1 MSSENLLRLLTIFDI
16 SEEAEVLI
24 NSLRNAGFIVRD
36 VRVED
41 DEDMLSTL
49 EDNPIDIVL
58 CKHTLPIFNAR
69 AAAEIIHTSGR
80 DLPLIVITPN
90 YSDKLILESMKFGAR
105 DVVSFENNQ
114 HLRHVLTRE
123 LNDLKGRRAHRR
135 CEKMLHETEKRSRSL
150 IDNSR
155 DAIAYVHEGMHIYV
169 NNAYLLMFG
178 YEDIDDVE
186 GMPILDMVD
195 SKDHSQLKD
204 FLRAY
209 SKSQLDDDTLN
220 LHGQHTDGNSFDIT
234 MEFSPASMEGESC
247 TQIIIRDQSDSK
259 ELEEKINVL
268 SKQDLITGLYNKTYL
283 IEQLDKFISS
293 ALEGNARGALLYIAL
308 DNYDTLKDEF
318 GIAGLD
324 LLFVDLASLLKPKL
338 EPLGIFAR
346 MEGIAF
352 CLLIKDAD
360 SSQAEKYA
368 KSICTIIKGHI
379 SDINHKSV
387 SSSTSIGITLINETI
402 SNIHDC
408 INRAEKGASIA
419 HENGGS
425 CYHTFNPSIED
436 IEEHAKHSHWEKQI
450 KFALKNNLF
459 RLLFQPIVSLHG
471 EPGAHYEVYVR
482 MLDESKQEIL
492 PSEFLPAA
500 EQANLMSF
508 IDRWVIANSLIILAD
523 RLKNKE
529 ETRLFIKISSSTIV
543 APDFIPWLGERIK
556 ALRLNADLITF
567 QIKEET
573 ALNYLKATKVL
584 FEGLKALHCRTAL
597 DSFGIEENTFQSIK
611 HFDVNYIK
619 IHYDLISKLAT
630 NVEMQERVKNIS
642 EEVSKK
648 NIQTITAF
656 VEDANC
662 LALLWQCSVD
672 FIQGY
677 FLQEPDVVLEYDFE
691 ESF

>member
-41 DEDMLSTL
+41 DEDMLTAL

-58 CKHTLPIFNAR
+58 CKHSLPIFSAA
-69 AAAEIIHTSGR
+69 AAAEIITKSGR
-80 DLPLIVITPN
+80 DLPLIVITPKDSN
-90 YSDKLILESMKFGAR
+90 KLTLECLNFGAR

-114 HLRHVLTRE
+114 QLRHILTRE
-123 LNDLKGRRAHRR
+123 LHDLKNRRAHRH
-135 CEKMLHETEKRSRSL
+135 CEKMLRETEKRSRSL
-150 IDNSR
+150 IDSSR

-169 NNAYLLMFG
+169 NNAYLMMFG

-186 GMPILDMVD
+186 GMPILDMVSTD
-195 SKDHSQLKD
+195 DHAELKD

-209 SKSQLDDDTLN
+209 SKQQSEDDTLK
-220 LHGQHTDGNSFDIT
+220 LHGQHTDGSAFEIT

-247 TQIIIRDQSDSK
+247 TQIIIRDHSNSK
-259 ELEEKINVL
+259 ELEEKLNVL

-283 IEQLDKFISS
+283 IEQLDKFISA
-293 ALEGNARGALLYIAL
+293 ALEGHARGALLYITL
-308 DNYDTLKDEF
+308 DNYENLKESF

-324 LLFVDLASLLKPKL
+324 MLFIDLANTLKKKL

-346 MEGIAF
+346 MDGSAF
-352 CLLIKDAD
+352 CLIIKDAD
-360 SSQAEKYA
+360 NSKAEKIA
-368 KSICTIIKGHI
+368 DGICQIISKHI
-379 SDINHKSV
+379 SDINHKTA
-387 SSSTSIGITLINETI
+387 STTASIGVTLINETI
-402 SNIHDC
+402 NNIHDC

-419 HENGGS
+419 YEHGGDQQ
-425 CYHTFNPSIED
+425 HTYNPSIHD
-436 IEEHAKHSHWEKQI
+436 IEEHEKHSHWEKQI

-471 EPGAHYEVYVR
+471 EPGAHYEIFVR
-482 MLDESKQEIL
+482 MLDEDQQEIS
-492 PSEFLPAA
+492 PEVFIPAA
-500 EQANLMSF
+500 EQAELMGF
-508 IDRWVIANSLIILAD
+508 IDRWVIANSLLVLAD
-523 RLKNKE
+523 KLKKKE
-529 ETRLFIKISSSTIV
+529 ETRLFIKISSSSIV
-543 APDFIPWLGERIK
+543 DPEFLTWVSERLK
-556 ALRLNADLITF
+556 ALRLNADHITF
-567 QIKEET
+567 QVKEET
-573 ALNYLKATKVL
+573 ALNYLKATKAV

-597 DSFGIEENTFQSIK
+597 DNFGVEEDIFQSIK
-611 HFDVNYIK
+611 HFNIDYVK
-619 IHYDLISKLAT
+619 IHQDLIGKLAT
-630 NVEMQERVKNIS
+630 NVEMQERVRNIS

-648 NIQTITAF
+648 NIQTIAAF

-677 FLQEPDVVLEYDFE
+677 FLQEPDVLLEYDFE

>member
-1 MSSENLLRLLTIFDI
+1 MSSDNLLRLLTIFDV

-41 DEDMLSTL
+41 DEDMLKAL
-49 EDNPIDIVL
+49 EDNPIDIIL
-58 CKHTLPIFNAR
+58 SKHTTPIFS
-69 AAAEIIHTSGR
+69 AADAAKIISKSGR
-80 DLPLIVITPN
+80 DLPLIVITPQH
-90 YSDKLILESMKFGAR
+90 DDALILECMKFGAR
-105 DVVSFENNQ
+105 DVISFENNQ
-114 HLRHVLTRE
+114 YLRHVLTRE
-123 LNDLKGRRAHRR
+123 LRDLKERRAHRR

-150 IDNSR
+150 IDSSR

-169 NNAYLLMFG
+169 NNAYLMMFG
-178 YEDIDDVE
+178 YEDLDDVE
-186 GMPILDMVD
+186 GMPILDMV
-195 SKDHSQLKD
+195 SQNDHIQLKE

-209 SKSQLDDDTLN
+209 SKSQLDDDTLQ
-220 LHGQHTDGNSFDIT
+220 LHGQHTDGSPFEIT

-259 ELEEKINVL
+259 ELEEKLSVL

-283 IEQLDKFISS
+283 IEQLDKFIST
-293 ALEGNARGALLYIAL
+293 ALEGHARGALLYIAL
-308 DNYDTLKDEF
+308 DSYETLKNEF

-324 LLFVDLASLLKPKL
+324 MLFVDLANLLKDKL

-346 MEGIAF
+346 MEGTAF
-352 CLLIKDAD
+352 CLLIKNAD
-360 SSQAEKYA
+360 STQTEKYA
-368 KSICTIIKGHI
+368 EAICNIIKGHI
-379 SDINHKSV
+379 SEINHKSV
-387 SSSTSIGITLINETI
+387 TCSTSIGITLINETI

-419 HENGGS
+419 LENGGS
-425 CYHTFNPSIED
+425 QYHTYNPSIED
-436 IEEHAKHSHWEKQI
+436 VEEHAQHSLWEKQI
-450 KFALKNNLF
+450 TFSLKNNLF

-482 MLDESKQEIL
+482 MLDENQQEIL
-492 PSEFLPAA
+492 PDDFISAA
-500 EQANLMSF
+500 EQADLMGF
-508 IDRWVIANSLIILAD
+508 IDRWVIAHAFIILSE
-523 RLKNKE
+523 RLQNKE

-543 APDFIPWLGERIK
+543 DPEFLTWISDRIK
-556 ALRLNADLITF
+556 ALRINADYITF
-567 QIKEET
+567 QVKEET
-573 ALNYLKATKVL
+573 ALNYLKATKTL
-584 FEGLKALHCRTAL
+584 FEGLKTLHCRTAL
-597 DSFGIEENTFQSIK
+597 DNFGLEENTFQSIK
-611 HFDVNYIK
+611 HFDLNYIK
-619 IHYDLISKLAT
+619 VHQDIISKLAT
-630 NVEMQERVKNIS
+630 NVEMQELVRNIS
-642 EEVSKK
+642 SEVSQK
-648 NIQTITAF
+648 NIQTIAAF

>member
-1 MSSENLLRLLTIFDI
+1 MSSDNLLRLLTIFDI
-16 SEEAEVLI
+16 SEEVEVLI

-41 DEDMLSTL
+41 DEDMLTAL
-49 EDNPIDIVL
+49 DDNPIDLIL
-58 CKHTLPIFNAR
+58 CKHTLPIFNAA
-69 AAAEIIHTSGR
+69 AAAEIINKSGR
-80 DLPLIVITPN
+80 DLPLIVITPTQ
-90 YSDKLILESMKFGAR
+90 DDALAIESMKFGAR
-105 DVVSFENNQ
+105 DVVSFENTH

-123 LNDLKGRRAHRR
+123 LNDLKERRAHRR
-135 CEKMLHETEKRSRSL
+135 CEKMLYETEKRSRSL

-169 NNAYLLMFG
+169 NNAYLMMFG
-178 YEDIDDVE
+178 YEDNEDVE
-186 GMPILDMVD
+186 GMPILDMV
-195 SKDHSQLKD
+195 SPGDHAVLKD

-220 LHGQHTDGNSFDIT
+220 LQGQHTDGNTFEIT

-259 ELEEKINVL
+259 ELEEKIDVL
-268 SKQDLITGLYNKTYL
+268 SKQDLITGLYNKSYL

-293 ALEGNARGALLYIAL
+293 ALEGHARGALLYIAL
-308 DNYDTLKDEF
+308 DNYEDLKEEF

-324 LLFVDLASLLKPKL
+324 LLFVDLANLLKEKL

-346 MEGIAF
+346 MEGVAF
-352 CLLIKDAD
+352 CLLVKDAD
-360 SSQAEKYA
+360 SAQTEKIA
-368 KSICTIIKGHI
+368 DSICNLVKGHI
-379 SDINHKSV
+379 SEINHKSV
-387 SSSTSIGITLINETI
+387 TSSTSIGITLINETI

-419 HENGGS
+419 LENGGS
-425 CYHTFNPSIED
+425 QYHTYNPSIED
-436 IEEHAKHSHWEKQI
+436 IEEHAKVSLWEKQI
-450 KFALKNNLF
+450 THALKNNQF

-471 EPGAHYEVYVR
+471 EPDAHYEIFVR
-482 MLDESKQEIL
+482 MLDEDQQEIE
-492 PSEFLPAA
+492 PEEFLVAA
-500 EQANLMSF
+500 EQANLMGF
-508 IDRWVIANSLIILAD
+508 IDRWIIANALLVLSEQ
-523 RLKNKE
+523 LKNKE
-529 ETRLFIKISSSTIV
+529 ETRLFIKLSSSSIV
-543 APDFIPWLGERIK
+543 DPDFLGWVSERIK
-556 ALRLNADLITF
+556 ALRINADYITF
-567 QIKEET
+567 QVKEET
-573 ALNYLKATKVL
+573 ALNYLKATKTL
-584 FEGLKALHCRTAL
+584 FAGLKALHCRVAL
-597 DSFGIEENTFQSIK
+597 DGFGIEENTFQSIK

-619 IHYDLISKLAT
+619 IHQDIISKLST
-630 NVEMQERVKNIS
+630 NIEMQEQVKNIS
-642 EEVSKK
+642 SEVSRK
-648 NIQTITAF
+648 NIQTIAAY

>member
-1 MSSENLLRLLTIFDI
+1 LSSENLLRLLTVFDL

-41 DEDMLSTL
+41 DEDMIAAL
-49 EDNPIDIVL
+49 EDNPIDIIL
-58 CKHTLPIFNAR
+58 CKHTLPIFSAA
-69 AAAEIIHTSGR
+69 AAAEIITKTGR
-80 DLPLIVITPN
+80 DFPLIVITPK
-90 YSDKLILESMKFGAR
+90 YDDDITLECLKFGAR
-105 DVVSFENNQ
+105 DVVSLENTQ
-114 HLRHVLTRE
+114 RLKHVLVRE
-123 LNDLKGRRAHRR
+123 LNDLKERRAHRR

-150 IDNSR
+150 IDSSR

-169 NNAYLLMFG
+169 NNAYLMMFG

-186 GMPILDMVD
+186 GMPILDMVSSD
-195 SKDHSQLKD
+195 DHAQLKE

-209 SKSQLDDDTLN
+209 SKSQSDSDTLN
-220 LHGQHTDGNSFDIT
+220 LHGQHTDGSTFEIM
-234 MEFSPASMEGESC
+234 MEFSPASMEGEAC

-259 ELEEKINVL
+259 ELEEKLNVL

-283 IEQLDKFISS
+283 IEQLDKFISA
-293 ALEGNARGALLYIAL
+293 ALEGHARGALLYISL
-308 DNYDTLKDEF
+308 DSYEELKESF

-324 LLFVDLASLLKPKL
+324 MLFVDLANTLKPKV

-346 MEGIAF
+346 MEGDAF
-352 CLLIKDAD
+352 CLLVKDAD
-360 SSQAEKYA
+360 STQAEKYA
-368 KSICTIIKGHI
+368 DGICTIIKSHL
-379 SDINHKSV
+379 SEINHKTVSTTASV
-387 SSSTSIGITLINETI
+387 GITLINETI

-419 HENGGS
+419 QENGGNQH
-425 CYHTFNPSIED
+425 HTYNPSIED
-436 IEEHAKHSHWEKQI
+436 IEEHEKSSHWEKQI
-450 KFALKNNLF
+450 KFALKNNQF

-471 EPGAHYEVYVR
+471 EPGAHYEIYVR
-482 MLDESKQEIL
+482 MLDENQQEIH
-492 PSEFLPAA
+492 PDEFIAAA
-500 EQANLMSF
+500 EQAELMSF
-508 IDRWVIANSLIILAD
+508 IDRWVIANAFLVLSERI
-523 RLKNKE
+523 KNKE
-529 ETRLFIKISSSTIV
+529 ETRVFIKLSSSTIV
-543 APDFIPWLGERIK
+543 DPEFLPWISERLK
-556 ALRLNADLITF
+556 ALRLNADYIVF
-567 QIKEET
+567 QVKEET
-573 ALNYLKATKVL
+573 ALNYLKATKAT
-584 FEGLKALHCRTAL
+584 FDGLKGLHCRTAL
-597 DSFGIEENTFQSIK
+597 DNFGIEENTFQSIK

-619 IHYDLISKLAT
+619 VHQELISKLST
-630 NVEMQERVKNIS
+630 NVEMQEKVKAIS

-648 NIQTITAF
+648 NIQTIAAF

>member
-1 MSSENLLRLLTIFDI
+1 MSSDNLLRLLTIFDI
-16 SEEAEVLI
+16 SEEVEVLI

-41 DEDMLSTL
+41 DEDMLTAL
-49 EDNPIDIVL
+49 DDNPIDLIL
-58 CKHTLPIFNAR
+58 CKHTLPIFSAA
-69 AAAEIIHTSGR
+69 AAAEIINKSGR
-80 DLPLIVITPN
+80 DLPLIVITPTQ
-90 YSDKLILESMKFGAR
+90 DDALTMESMKFGAR
-105 DVVSFENNQ
+105 DVVSFENTH

-123 LNDLKGRRAHRR
+123 LNDLKERRAHRR

-169 NNAYLLMFG
+169 NNAYLMMFG
-178 YEDIDDVE
+178 YEDNEDVE
-186 GMPILDMVD
+186 GMPILDMVNPD
-195 SKDHSQLKD
+195 DHAVLKD

-220 LHGQHTDGNSFDIT
+220 LQGQHTDGNAFEIT

-259 ELEEKINVL
+259 ELEEKIDVL
-268 SKQDLITGLYNKTYL
+268 SKQDLITGLYNKSYL
-283 IEQLDKFISS
+283 IDQLDKFISS
-293 ALEGNARGALLYIAL
+293 ALEGHARGALLYIAL
-308 DNYDTLKDEF
+308 DNYEELKEEF

-324 LLFVDLASLLKPKL
+324 LLFVDLANLLKEKL

-352 CLLIKDAD
+352 CLLVKDAD
-360 SSQAEKYA
+360 SAQTEKIA
-368 KSICTIIKGHI
+368 DNICNQVKGHI
-379 SDINHKSV
+379 SEINHKSV
-387 SSSTSIGITLINETI
+387 TSSTSIGITLINETI

-419 HENGGS
+419 LENGGS
-425 CYHTFNPSIED
+425 QYHTYNPSIED
-436 IEEHAKHSHWEKQI
+436 VEEHAKVSLWEKQI
-450 KFALKNNLF
+450 TYALKNNQF

-471 EPGAHYEVYVR
+471 EPGAHYEIFVR
-482 MLDESKQEIL
+482 MLDEDQQEIQ
-492 PSEFLPAA
+492 PEEFLIAA

-508 IDRWVIANSLIILAD
+508 IDRWIIANALLVLSEQ
-523 RLKNKE
+523 LKNKE
-529 ETRLFIKISSSTIV
+529 ETRLFIKLSSSTIV
-543 APDFIPWLGERIK
+543 DPDFLGWVSERIK
-556 ALRLNADLITF
+556 ALRINADYITF
-567 QIKEET
+567 QVKEET
-573 ALNYLKATKVL
+573 ALNYLKATKAL
-584 FEGLKALHCRTAL
+584 FEGLKGLHCRIAL
-597 DSFGIEENTFQSIK
+597 DGFGIEENTFQSIK

-619 IHYDLISKLAT
+619 IHQDIISKLST
-630 NVEMQERVKNIS
+630 NIEMQEQVKNIS
-642 EEVSKK
+642 SEVSRK
-648 NIQTITAF
+648 NIQTIAAY

>member
-1 MSSENLLRLLTIFDI
+1 LSSENLLRLLTIFDL

-41 DEDMLSTL
+41 DEDMLTAL
-49 EDNPIDIVL
+49 DDNPIDIIL
-58 CKHTLPIFNAR
+58 CKHTLPIFNAA
-69 AAAEIIHTSGR
+69 AAAEIISKSGR
-80 DLPLIVITPN
+80 DLPLIVITPK
-90 YSDKLILESMKFGAR
+90 SDDSLTIECLKFGAR
-105 DVVSFENNQ
+105 DVINFENTQ

-123 LNDLKGRRAHRR
+123 LSDLKERRAHRR

-169 NNAYLLMFG
+169 NNAYLMMFG
-178 YEDIDDVE
+178 YEELDDVE
-186 GMPILDMVD
+186 GMPILDMVSPD
-195 SKDHSQLKD
+195 DHALLKD

-209 SKSQLDDDTLN
+209 SKSQLDEDTLN
-220 LHGQHTDGNSFDIT
+220 LHGQHTDGNAFDIV
-234 MEFSPASMEGESC
+234 MEFSPASMEGEAC
-247 TQIIIRDQSDSK
+247 TQIIIRDQADSK
-259 ELEEKINVL
+259 ELEEKLNVL

-293 ALEGNARGALLYIAL
+293 ALEGHARGALLYITL
-308 DNYDTLKDEF
+308 DNYDELKDSF

-324 LLFVDLASLLKPKL
+324 MLFVDLASLLKDKL
-338 EPLGIFAR
+338 EKLGVFAR

-352 CLLIKDAD
+352 CLLLKDAD
-360 SSQAEKYA
+360 SAQAEKYA
-368 KSICTIIKGHI
+368 EGICTIVKSHI
-379 SDINHKSV
+379 SEINHKSV
-387 SSSTSIGITLINETI
+387 SSTTSIGITLINEKI

-419 HENGGS
+419 LENGGDQH
-425 CYHTFNPSIED
+425 HTYNPSIED
-436 IEEHAKHSHWEKQI
+436 IEEHAKNSHWEKQI

-471 EPGAHYEVYVR
+471 EPGAHYEIFVR
-482 MLDESKQEIL
+482 MLDEDQQEIA
-492 PSEFLPAA
+492 PEDFIPAA
-500 EQANLMSF
+500 EQAELMSF
-508 IDRWVIANSLIILAD
+508 IDRWVIANSLLVLSE
-523 RLKNKE
+523 RMQKKE

-543 APDFIPWLGERIK
+543 DPDFLSWVSERIK
-556 ALRLNADLITF
+556 ALRINADFITF
-567 QIKEET
+567 QVKEET
-573 ALNYLKATKVL
+573 ALNYLKATKAL
-584 FEGLKALHCRTAL
+584 FEGLKSLHFRTAL
-597 DSFGIEENTFQSIK
+597 DNFGVEENTFQSIK

-619 IHYDLISKLAT
+619 VHYDIISKLAT
-630 NVEMQERVKNIS
+630 NVEMQEQVKMIAG
-642 EEVSKK
+642 EVSKK
-648 NIQTITAF
+648 NIQTIAAF

>member
-1 MSSENLLRLLTIFDI
+1 MSSENLLRLLTIFDV
-16 SEEAEVLI
+16 SEEAEALI

-41 DEDMLSTL
+41 DEDMLTAL
-49 EDNPIDIVL
+49 DDNPIDIIL
-58 CKHTLPIFNAR
+58 CKHTLPIFSAA
-69 AAAEIIHTSGR
+69 AAAEIVHKSGR
-80 DLPLIVITPN
+80 DIPLLVIIPQH
-90 YSDKLILESMKFGAR
+90 DEALITESLKFGAR
-105 DVVSFENNQ
+105 DVISFENNQ
-114 HLRHVLTRE
+114 RLKHIITRE
-123 LNDLKGRRAHRR
+123 LGDLKERRAHRR

-150 IDNSR
+150 IDSSR

-169 NNAYLLMFG
+169 NNAYLMMFG
-178 YEDIDDVE
+178 YEDLDDVE
-186 GMPILDMVD
+186 GMPILDMVSVD
-195 SKDHSQLKD
+195 DHAKLKE

-209 SKSQLDDDTLN
+209 SKSQSEDDTLK
-220 LHGQHTDGNSFDIT
+220 LHGQHTDGSTFDIT

-247 TQIIIRDQSDSK
+247 TQIIIRDQADNK
-259 ELEEKINVL
+259 ELEEKLNVL

-293 ALEGNARGALLYIAL
+293 ALEGHARGALLYISL
-308 DNYDTLKDEF
+308 DSYDELKDSF

-324 LLFVDLASLLKPKL
+324 MLFVDLANVLKPKL

-346 MEGIAF
+346 MEGSAF

-360 SSQAEKYA
+360 SAQTEKYA
-368 KSICTIIKGHI
+368 DGICTIIKNHI
-379 SDINHKSV
+379 SDINHKTA
-387 SSSTSIGITLINETI
+387 STTASIGITLINETI

-425 CYHTFNPSIED
+425 QHHTYNPSIED
-436 IEEHAKHSHWEKQI
+436 IEEHEKSSHWEKQI
-450 KFALKNNLF
+450 KFALKNNRF

-482 MLDESKQEIL
+482 MLDEEQQEIN
-492 PSEFLPAA
+492 PDEFIPAA
-500 EQANLMSF
+500 EQAELMGF
-508 IDRWVIANSLIILAD
+508 IDRWVIASAFKVLSEKVRAQ
-523 RLKNKE
+523 E
-529 ETRLFIKISSSTIV
+529 ETRVFIKLSSSSIV
-543 APDFIPWLGERIK
+543 DPEFLPWITERLK
-556 ALRLNADLITF
+556 ALRLNADYITF
-567 QIKEET
+567 QLKEET
-573 ALNYLKATKVL
+573 ALNYLKATKAL
-584 FEGLKALHCRTAL
+584 FEGLKSLHCRTAL
-597 DSFGIEENTFQSIK
+597 DNFGVEENTFQSIK
-611 HFDVNYIK
+611 HFDLNYIK
-619 IHYDLISKLAT
+619 IHQDLISKIST
-630 NVEMQERVKNIS
+630 NVEMQEKVKSIA
-642 EEVSKK
+642 EEVSQK
-648 NIQTITAF
+648 NIQTIAAF